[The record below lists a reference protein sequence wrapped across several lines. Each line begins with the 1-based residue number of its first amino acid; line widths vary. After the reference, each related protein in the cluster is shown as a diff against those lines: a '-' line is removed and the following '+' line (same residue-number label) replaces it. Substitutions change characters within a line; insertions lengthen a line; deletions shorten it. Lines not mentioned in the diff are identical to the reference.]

1 MNKNLFKICFV
12 AALLLAA
19 SSSYAASN
27 ITGSTVIG
35 GGTFS
40 PSNKVNIQAVATTTN
55 YAAEAKHLSGDRI
68 MGTNNV
74 DPKMYWTTSVVG
86 SSATAPA
93 SATVSYS
100 TANWTS
106 L

>member
-1 MNKNLFKICFV
+1 MNKNLLKICFV

-19 SSSYAASN
+19 NSAYAQD

-40 PSNKVNIQAVATTTN
+40 PSNKVNIQAIATETA
-55 YAAEAKHLSGDRI
+55 YSAQAKNSAGDRE

-74 DPKMYWTTSVVG
+74 DPKMYWSTAAIG
-86 SSATAPA
+86 SAASAPA
-93 SATVSYS
+93 SESVDYS
-100 TANWTS
+100 SWTS